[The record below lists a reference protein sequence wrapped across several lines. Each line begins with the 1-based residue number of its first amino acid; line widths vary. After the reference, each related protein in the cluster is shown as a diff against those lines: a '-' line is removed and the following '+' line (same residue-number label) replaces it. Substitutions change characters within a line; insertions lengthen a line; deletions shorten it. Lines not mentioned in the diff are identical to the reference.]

1 MSESIK
7 RLDFLA
13 LGTKCVIAIPE
24 SLGPSGP
31 MEIAMEQLA
40 LLESL
45 ASGFNPTS
53 EVRRLTDHSGGRPQV
68 ASGGLIEI
76 VEIAKLAG
84 SITGGM
90 CDFTVGAEVFKL
102 GLKDRRGLF
111 EPLGQAFVDKPSLG
125 PKLIATRVAGYE
137 MIHVGKE
144 ASTITIPSGMRLDLH
159 SVSKAF
165 YADRI
170 AGMISEAFDT
180 AVLVG
185 LGGDIAVQ
193 QAKDSEPV
201 EFCVEVIAGSSTKP
215 FSQKIIIFEGGLA
228 TSGGVRPT
236 ETEADGIG
244 QPHIIDPRTSR
255 PVEAAPLSVSVAAEH
270 AWIANAFSTAI
281 VAYGGACNEYAASIG
296 LPCLVVS
303 EDGVISHHAGW
314 PTPTEAVSTY
324 ALYADDNHRK
334 LEGVLA

>member
-1 MSESIK
+1 MSDSIK
-7 RLDFLA
+7 RLDFMA

-31 MEIAMEQLA
+31 MGIAMEQLA

-45 ASGFNPTS
+45 ASGFNPRS
-53 EVRRLTDHSGGRPQV
+53 EVRKLSDHSGGRPQV
-68 ASGGLIEI
+68 ASAELIEI

-102 GLKDRRGLF
+102 GLRDRRGLF
-111 EPLGQAFVDKPSLG
+111 DPLGQVLGDEASAG
-125 PKLIATRVAGYE
+125 PKLVATRVPGYE
-137 MIHVGKE
+137 MIHIDRE
-144 ASTITIPSGMRLDLH
+144 AATITIPSGVRLDLH

-185 LGGDIAVQ
+185 LGGDIALKQ
-193 QAKDSEPV
+193 GKDSEPV
-201 EFCVEVIAGSSTKP
+201 GFCVEVIAGSSTKP
-215 FSQKIIIFEGGLA
+215 FTQKIIIFEGGLA
-228 TSGGVRPT
+228 TSGGARPT
-236 ETEADGIG
+236 ETDGKE
-244 QPHIIDPRTSR
+244 QAHIIDPRTRR
-255 PVEAAPLSVSVAAEH
+255 PAEAVPLSVSVAAEH
-270 AWIANAFSTAI
+270 AWIANAFSTAT

-296 LPCLVVS
+296 LPSLVVS
-303 EDGVISHHAGW
+303 EGGLISHHAGW
-314 PTPTEAVSTY
+314 PTPGEVGSTC
-324 ALYADDNHRK
+324 ALNADDNHRI